1 VVKNYYL
8 NCDTVHQISAHS
20 SVTYQVRLKLPPGL
34 PAGVPAK
41 FVWLLQGP
49 AGPGASAPLR
59 IGT

>member
-1 VVKNYYL
+1 MVKNYYL
-8 NCDTVHQISAHS
+8 NCDTVHQISAYS